1 MAKKVLTGNEAVAL
15 GVLLSRAQVLPEYLI
30 TPATGITEKLSEFC
44 AKGMLDA
51 VFIPVESEHSAMAA
65 AIGASYV
72 GARVFTNSASHGTL
86 LMHEMLHTASGM
98 RRPIVFVNTNRA
110 VGLPWCIGTD
120 QVDSLSQRDTG
131 WLQLYTEDS
140 QETLDT
146 IIMAYKIAEHP
157 EVQLPV
163 MVVTEGFILSHT
175 GEPVE
180 IPEQDSVDNFLPPLK
195 PFLELRLEDPHSF
208 GAQAYPREYFR
219 MKIDAQNAMERSKEV
234 VKKVDGEFGEI
245 FGRSYGTIERFH
257 WQNPRVALVTSGT
270 ITSTARQVLM
280 DDQRFKDVGL
290 LKIKMFRPFPGEEI
304 AEALKDVEKV
314 AVIDRNISLG
324 HKGIFV
330 EEIQSA
336 LASLDK
342 RTSVFGFITG
352 LGGLDITGDIIKEAI
367 NYTLE
372 HKENKKNIIWLPQGI
387 EEIEWKEAERSDIP
401 LIEKYSQE
409 ELFYSGHSA
418 CQGCGLAIG
427 LRHVTK
433 TLGKNTLGVIPAGC
447 SSIITGAYPQT
458 ALRIPY
464 CHVNFATGASSAT
477 GIAAAL
483 KILKKSEVE
492 NVFVW
497 AGDGATYDIG
507 AGALS
512 GAAERGDDIIYV
524 CANNEAYMNTGIQR
538 SSATPMGAWSTT
550 TPLPEPKQQSK
561 KPMVEIVAAHRIPYA
576 ASASIAFPEDLEMK
590 LKKAKSIEG
599 GFKFID
605 LLCPCPT
612 GWRVPPHLTV
622 KLARLAVLT
631 GIFPLFEIIN
641 GEQYIVNKPDVAETL
656 LPVSEYIQLQGRFTH
671 LSEDDIDAIQKNVNR
686 EWRLLV
692 QKSKKGEIC
701 QTSS

>member
-1 MAKKVLTGNEAVAL
+1 MAKKVMTGNEAVAL

-30 TPATGITEKLSEFC
+30 TPATAITEQLSEFC

-120 QVDSLSQRDTG
+120 QIDSLSQRDTG
-131 WLQLYTEDS
+131 WLQLYTENS

-146 IIMAYKIAEHP
+146 IIMAFKIAEHP

-180 IPEQDSVDNFLPPLK
+180 IPEQDSVDSFLPPLK
-195 PFLELRLEDPHSF
+195 PLYELKPEDPHSF
-208 GAQAYPREYFR
+208 GSQAYSREYFR
-219 MKIDAQNAMERSKEV
+219 MKIAAQNAMERSKGV
-234 VKKVDGEFGEI
+234 VKEVDREFGEI

-257 WQNPRVALVTSGT
+257 WQKPTVALVTSGT
-270 ITSTARQVLM
+270 ITSTARQILM
-280 DDQRFKDVGL
+280 EDERFKNVGL

-324 HKGIFV
+324 HKGIFS

-336 LASLDK
+336 LASLEK
-342 RTSVFGFITG
+342 KTTVFGFITG
-352 LGGLDITGDIIKEAI
+352 LGGLDITGEIIKEAI
-367 NYTLE
+367 NYALE
-372 HKENKKNIIWLPQGI
+372 HEENKKNIIWLPEGI
-387 EEIEWKEAERSDIP
+387 EEMEGKEAEPSDI
-401 LIEKYSQE
+401 LLTGKYDEE
-409 ELFYSGHSA
+409 ELFYSGHAA
-418 CQGCGLAIG
+418 CQGCGLALG
-427 LRHVTK
+427 LRHVVR

-447 SSIITGAYPQT
+447 SSIITGAFPQS
-458 ALRIPY
+458 ALRIPF
-464 CHVNFATGASSAT
+464 CHVNFATGGSSAA
-477 GIAAAL
+477 GIAAAV
-483 KILKKSEVE
+483 KVLKKSEVE
-492 NVFVW
+492 SVLVW

-507 AGALS
+507 MGSLS

-538 SSATPMGAWSTT
+538 SSATPACAWSTT
-550 TPLPEPKQQSK
+550 TPLPQPKQQSK
-561 KPMVEIVAAHRIPYA
+561 KPMVEVMAAHRIPYA
-576 ASASIAFPEDLEMK
+576 ATASIAFPEDLEMK
-590 LKKAKSIEG
+590 LKKAKSIKG
-599 GFKFID
+599 GVKYID

-612 GWRVPPHLTV
+612 GWRFPPHLTV

-641 GEQYIVNKPDVAETL
+641 GEKYIINKPDVGKTL
-656 LPVSEYIQLQGRFTH
+656 LPIREYMQWQGRFTH
-671 LSEDDIDAIQKNVNR
+671 LNEDDMDAIQKNVNR
-686 EWRLLV
+686 EWRRLL
-692 QKSKKGEIC
+692 QKSKRGEVC
-701 QTSS
+701 RT

>member
-1 MAKKVLTGNEAVAL
+1 MAKKVMTGNEAVAL

-30 TPATGITEKLSEFC
+30 TPATAITEKLSEYC

-65 AIGASYV
+65 AIGASYA
-72 GARVFTNSASHGTL
+72 GARVFTNSSSHGTL

-120 QVDSLSQRDTG
+120 QIDSLSQRDTG
-131 WLQLYTEDS
+131 WLQLYTENS

-146 IIMAYKIAEHP
+146 IIMAFKIAEHR

-180 IPEQDSVDNFLPPLK
+180 IPEQDSVDSFLPPFK
-195 PFLELRLEDPHSF
+195 PLYELNPEDPHAF
-208 GAQAYPREYFR
+208 GSQAYAKEYFR
-219 MKIDAQNAMERSKEV
+219 MKIDAQNAMERSKGV
-234 VKKVDGEFGEI
+234 VKEVDREFGKV
-245 FGRSYGTIERFH
+245 FGRSYGTIEKFH
-257 WQNPRVALVTSGT
+257 WQKPIVALVTSGT
-270 ITSTARQVLM
+270 ITSTARQILM
-280 DDQRFKDVGL
+280 EDERFKNVGL

-324 HKGIFV
+324 RKGIFA

-336 LASLDK
+336 LAPLEK
-342 RTSVFGFITG
+342 KTTLFGFIAG

-367 NYTLE
+367 DYALQ
-372 HKENKKNIIWLPQGI
+372 HKENKKNIIWLPEGI
-387 EEIEWKEAERSDIP
+387 EQMEVKEAEPSDI
-401 LIEKYSQE
+401 LLTGKYDEE

-418 CQGCGLAIG
+418 CQGCGLALG
-427 LRHVTK
+427 LRHVVK
-433 TLGKNTLGVIPAGC
+433 TLGKNTVGVIPAGC
-447 SSIITGAYPQT
+447 SSIIAGAFPQS

-464 CHVNFATGASSAT
+464 CHVNFATGGSSAA
-477 GIAAAL
+477 GIAAAV
-483 KILKKSEVE
+483 KALKKSEVE
-492 NVFVW
+492 SVLVW

-507 AGALS
+507 MGSLS

-538 SSATPMGAWSTT
+538 SSATPTWAWSTT
-550 TPLPEPKQQSK
+550 TPLPQPKQQSK
-561 KPMVEIVAAHRIPYA
+561 KPMVEIMAAHRIPYA
-576 ASASIAFPEDLEMK
+576 ATASIAFPEDLEMK
-590 LKKAKSIEG
+590 LKKAKSIKG
-599 GFKFID
+599 GVKYID

-612 GWRVPPHLTV
+612 GWRFPPHLTV

-631 GIFPLFEIIN
+631 GIFPLFEIII
-641 GEQYIVNKPDVAETL
+641 GEKYIINKPDAGKTL
-656 LPVSEYIQLQGRFTH
+656 LPVREYMQWQGRFAH
-671 LSEDDIDAIQKNVNR
+671 VDEDDMDAIQKNVSR
-686 EWRLLV
+686 EWGRLL
-692 QKSKKGEIC
+692 QKSTTGATC
-701 QTSS
+701 PS

>member
-1 MAKKVLTGNEAVAL
+1 MAKKVVTGNEAVAL

-30 TPATGITEKLSEFC
+30 TPATAITEKLSEYC

-65 AIGASYV
+65 AIGASYA
-72 GARVFTNSASHGTL
+72 GARVFTNSSSHGTL

-146 IIMAYKIAEHP
+146 IVMAFKIAEHP
-157 EVQLPV
+157 KVQLPV

-180 IPEQDSVDNFLPPLK
+180 IPEQDSVDSFLPPLK
-195 PFLELRLEDPHSF
+195 PLHELNPEHPHAF
-208 GAQAYPREYFR
+208 GSQAYPKEYFR
-219 MKIDAQNAMERSKEV
+219 MKIDAHNAMERSKKV
-234 VKKVDGEFGEI
+234 VKKVDREFGEV

-257 WQNPRVALVTSGT
+257 WQKPTVVLVTSGT
-270 ITSTARQVLM
+270 ITSTARQILM
-280 DDQRFKDVGL
+280 EDERFEDVGL

-324 HKGIFV
+324 RKGIFA

-336 LASLDK
+336 LAPLK
-342 RTSVFGFITG
+342 KKVAVFGFITG
-352 LGGLDITGDIIKEAI
+352 LGGLDVTGEIIKEAI
-367 NYTLE
+367 NYALE
-372 HKENKKNIIWLPQGI
+372 HKESKKDIIWLPQGI
-387 EEIEWKEAERSDIP
+387 EEMEGKEAEPSDI
-401 LIEKYSQE
+401 LLTEQYDE
-409 ELFYSGHSA
+409 RELFYSGHSA
-418 CQGCGLAIG
+418 CQGCGLALG
-427 LRHVTK
+427 LRQVVK
-433 TLGKNTLGVIPAGC
+433 TLGKKTVGVIPAGC
-447 SSIITGAYPQT
+447 SSIIAGAFPHS

-464 CHVNFATGASSAT
+464 CHVNFATGGSSAA
-477 GIAAAL
+477 GIAAAV
-483 KILKKSEVE
+483 KALKKSEIESVL
-492 NVFVW
+492 VW

-507 AGALS
+507 MGSLS
-512 GAAERGDDIIYV
+512 GAAERGDDMIYV

-538 SSATPMGAWSTT
+538 SSATPTCAWSTT
-550 TPLPEPKQQSK
+550 TPLPQPKQESK
-561 KPMVEIVAAHRIPYA
+561 KPMVEIMAAHRIPYA
-576 ASASIAFPEDLEMK
+576 ATASIAFPEDLEMK
-590 LKKAKSIEG
+590 LKKAKSIKG
-599 GFKFID
+599 GVKYID
-605 LLCPCPT
+605 LLAPCPT
-612 GWRVPPHLTV
+612 GWRFPPHLTV

-641 GEQYIVNKPDVAETL
+641 GEEYIVNKPDIDTAL
-656 LPVSEYIQLQGRFTH
+656 LPIGEYIQWQGRFAH
-671 LSEDDIDAIQKNVNR
+671 VNEDDMDAIQKNVNR
-686 EWRLLV
+686 EWRRLL
-692 QKSKKGEIC
+692 QKSRRGEVSR
-701 QTSS
+701 T